1 MFLREKEERRVNE
14 RDDGGRG
21 TESGSKNL
29 VACTAKEEAMKAL
42 AMAMAEKKMLM
53 TVEVGEVCA

>member
-1 MFLREKEERRVNE
+1 MNE

-21 TESGSKNL
+21 MKSGSESL

-42 AMAMAEKKMLM
+42 VTAMAE